1 MTLPTRYPIGMGH
14 SIIGWQDV
22 PVHRTHR
29 RRLRGLA
36 LFVLFGLVMA
46 AMSGCLRVHAA
57 MAVSQ
62 DDLVS
67 GELVLASLPVNQDDT
82 GPALTVP
89 SELSEKV
96 RTERYAADGYLG
108 QKLTFDNLE
117 FTDVTLLTEKAST
130 VTQYRIS
137 FQRSGNLVTMAGSI
151 DLTQVPAD
159 RADIQIK
166 IAFPGDITRTNGVE
180 EGGTVSWSP
189 KPGAVTEFDVTARY
203 SGADGASWTFWVLV
217 VGAGAIGVALIVGLL
232 ALFVHRRGLR
242 LERRAAASARS

>member
-1 MTLPTRYPIGMGH
+1 MTLNTRYAIGIGL
-14 SIIGWQDV
+14 SITDWQDV
-22 PVHRTHR
+22 PVPRAR
-29 RRLRGLA
+29 RRLRILG

-46 AMSGCLRVHAA
+46 ALSGCLRVHAA

-67 GELVLASLPVNQDDT
+67 GELVLASLPVNQNDA
-82 GPALTVP
+82 GPSVTVP
-89 SELSEKV
+89 KELADKV
-96 RTERYAADGYLG
+96 HAERYAADGYLG
-108 QKLTFDNLE
+108 QKLTFENLE

-166 IAFPGDITRTNGVE
+166 VAFPGDITRTNGVE

-203 SGADGASWTFWVLV
+203 SGTEDASWLFWVLMV
-217 VGAGAIGVALIVGLL
+217 AAGAIGVALIVVLL

-242 LERRAAASARS
+242 AERAAAMGRG